1 MLRSTLTLTCLLAI
15 AACSAPAPAEPDLEA
30 LYERAARF
38 HDTPRNPVIV
48 IPGVLG
54 SRLVDD
60 ATGTLVWGAF
70 TGDFADP
77 DSAEGARFIAH
88 PMDPSGGSVAL
99 ADLHDDVR
107 SDGALESIEVS
118 VLGLPFSLSAYRGIL
133 RTLGAGGYVDQSLV
147 TGEPSS
153 LFGDGTLDWG
163 DEHFTC
169 FQFDYDWRRSIPEN
183 AARLGAF
190 IDARAQEVR
199 ADRARRFG
207 PAAGLEAV
215 EFDLVAHSLGGLV
228 ARWYLRYG
236 ADQGQPVTGAMTAAQ
251 ATAAAPS
258 VSWAG
263 APKVSRAIL
272 VAPPNLGSPGA
283 LNDLVFGMDL
293 GRFAATY
300 PPHITGTLPV
310 AYQLLPTAPGALLD
324 NVTGRMS
331 GTEDGP
337 DVLDPAL
344 WRNLGWG
351 LAGVDDD
358 ALADLLPGVASAAER
373 RAIALDHQA
382 KCLNEARRVKAALG
396 APATPPEG
404 LELVLFAGD
413 AHPTVRSQQF
423 LVDGG
428 QLWTRSHA
436 AGDGVVP
443 RASALADLRPA
454 EANAPDWTPRLV
466 SPIDWASVV
475 FVFEDHLGL
484 TDSPAFVDNLLFQL
498 LEAPR

>member
-1 MLRSTLTLTCLLAI
+1 MLRSTLTFTCLIAL
-15 AACSAPAPAEPDLEA
+15 AACTAPAPAEPDLEA

-38 HDTPRNPVIV
+38 HDAPRNPVIV

-77 DSAEGARFIAH
+77 DSPEGARLIAH
-88 PMDPSGGSVAL
+88 PMDNTGQGLSL
-99 ADLHDDVR
+99 AELHDGVR

-118 VLGLPFSLSAYRGIL
+118 VFGLPFSLGAYRGIL
-133 RTLGAGGYVDQSLV
+133 RTLGAGGYVDETLV
-147 TGEPSS
+147 TGEPAG
-153 LFGDGTLDWG
+153 LLGDGTLDWG

-169 FQFDYDWRRSIPEN
+169 FQFDYDWRRSVPEN
-183 AARLGAF
+183 AALLGAF

-236 ADQGQPVTGAMTAAQ
+236 ADQGQPVTAAMTAAE
-251 ATAAAPS
+251 ATAAAPD

-310 AYQLLPTAPGALLD
+310 AYQLLPTAPGALVD
-324 NVTGRMS
+324 NTTGRAS
-331 GTEDGP
+331 GTPGGP
-337 DVLDPAL
+337 DLFDPAL

-351 LAGVDDD
+351 LAGADDE
-358 ALADLLPGVASAAER
+358 ALAELLPDVASKAER

-382 KCLNEARRVKAALG
+382 MCLNEARRVHAALRT
-396 APATPPEG
+396 PAAPPEG

-454 EANAPDWTPRLV
+454 EQDAPDWTPRLV
-466 SPIDWASVV
+466 TPIDWATVV
-475 FVFEDHLGL
+475 FIFEDHLDL
-484 TDSPAFVDNLLFQL
+484 TDAPAFVDNLLYQL